1 MKCLPRLGAV
11 LAFFWLAAAVWAQQ
25 ACPQPPALDRVS
37 GKNIFTDQQEIDL
50 GDAMADDLAR
60 DFALIDDPALT
71 THLEELG
78 DRLAQYLPPNHLRF
92 RFYLIE
98 LPEVNAFSLSGGR
111 IYVARKMVA
120 LTHSDDELAG
130 VLAHEMGHIVTHQH
144 AIAMTRL
151 LKQVLGVTQVGDR
164 ADIYDKFQRLLEN
177 EQRKLSHISSEGDE
191 DQYIADQ
198 VALFAMARAG
208 FAPQAYV
215 DLWDR
220 FNATHGNAGNWFT
233 DLLGH
238 TKPEQKRLREL
249 LKSASAMPAECAR
262 ITPSSTAEFEAW
274 QAQVI
279 ASSSAAHLES
289 LPGLVVRQK
298 LAMPLRPD
306 INNLRFSPDGKYV
319 LAQDEGG
326 IHVLSREP
334 FEMLFFIEAPD
345 ADKAQFSP
353 DSKSI
358 VFKSPSLRVET
369 WDVAIEKRTSVHEV
383 LLRIGCLQ
391 SALSPDG
398 RYLACLDRELAL
410 QLVEVASGKE
420 LAFRKDFFDVRSL
433 DVFLLFFY
441 ELKGG
446 SNMRL
451 ARLLFSPDGKY
462 FLAGTTKTEFA
473 YDLAANHDVKMP
485 SSIRNAMHDEFT
497 FVGGEQILA
506 LNSFNPAKSPLLKFP
521 SGEHLRDVQLAYAM
535 SLEPTAQAKYVAVGP
550 LKAGKRGFMDLT
562 AGKVTGV
569 AKRGAGDAYGG
580 TVVYEE
586 LDGRILLFDLSSSK
600 VLARAQLKQSQ
611 LGYNRAIAVSPDFNW
626 LAASTGSR
634 GALWDISANTR
645 VQYVR
650 AFTGGWFADDNSFY
664 ADFPEKDQQERA
676 VVELNQQG
684 AAAPVFSVG
693 KLLASQEGPY
703 LLVRTPSKDNP
714 YQHKNWTYEL
724 RDFRAKTTIWTRH
737 FPQEPP
743 SLAWTPDYKGVLLG
757 WSVETAAAHEE
768 LKEFPEMKS
777 SAEKE
782 DMFYELVDL
791 NSNAVRSKLLV
802 KTNKSSFSVR
812 SAKVD
817 GDWAVFEVSG
827 DRVLT
832 YSLASGKEQ
841 GHVFGQAPAM
851 SSAGGAYAVS
861 AGDGEV
867 NIYSLADSQLRGSYK
882 FLASVAY
889 KKFSAD
895 GKRLFVL
902 TRDQTAYVL
911 DLSSARQPSSVALK
925 KEGCPI
931 LVALCATVWGFD
943 FLEDSITCT
952 ERQNP
957 HPVPQK
963 TRNKDGAPCTDDRAH
978 RENNRVTTLWTLCP
992 LW

>member
-1 MKCLPRLGAV
+1 MKGILSIIHAALASWMLATCSQAQLLGSSPKHDIEQGAEVAKLVEQQIGLYSLPITEAYVREVGQRLVARANDLRWKFTFQIVDQEEPNSFAIPGGHIYV
-11 LAFFWLAAAVWAQQ
+11 SRGLLAL
-25 ACPQPPALDRVS
+25 LDR
-37 GKNIFTDQQEIDL
+37 E
-50 GDAMADDLAR
+50 
-60 DFALIDDPALT
+60 
-71 THLEELG
+71 
-78 DRLAQYLPPNHLRF
+78 
-92 RFYLIE
+92 
-98 LPEVNAFSLSGGR
+98 
-111 IYVARKMVA
+111 
-120 LTHSDDELAG
+120 DELAG

-151 LKQVLGVTQVGDR
+151 LRQVLGATQVGDR

-177 EQRKLSHISSEGDE
+177 EQRKPSHVTSEGDQ

-249 LKSASAMPAECAR
+249 LKSVSAMPAECAR
-262 ITPSSTAEFEAW
+262 IASSSTAEFEAW

-279 ASSSAAHLES
+279 ASSSSVQVES
-289 LPGLVVRQK
+289 LPGLLLRQK
-298 LAMPLRPD
+298 LALPLRPD
-306 INNLRFSPDGKYV
+306 INNLRFSPGGKYV

-326 IHVLSREP
+326 IHVLSRDP
-334 FEMLFFIEAPD
+334 FEVLFFIEAPN

-358 VFKSPSLRVET
+358 VFNTPSLRVET
-369 WDVAIEKRTSVHEV
+369 WDIASQKRTAVHEV
-383 LLRIGCLQ
+383 LLRVGCLQ

-398 RYLACLDRELAL
+398 RYLACLDREFAL

-420 LAFRKDFFDVRSL
+420 LAFRKDFFDIHSL
-433 DVFLLFFY
+433 DVFLPFFF
-441 ELKGG
+441 ELEGG

-451 ARLLFSPDGKY
+451 ARLRFSPEGKY

-473 YDLAANHDVKMP
+473 YDLAANHDAKMP

-497 FVGGEQILA
+497 FVDGEQILA

-521 SGEHLRDVQLAYAM
+521 TGEHLRDVQLAYAM
-535 SLEPTAQAKYVAVGP
+535 NLEPTAQAKYVAVGP

-562 AGKVTGV
+562 VGKVTGV
-569 AKRGAGDAYGG
+569 VKRGAGDAYGG

-611 LGYNRAIAVSPDFNW
+611 LGDNRAIAVSPDFNW

-634 GALWDISANTR
+634 GALWDVSGNTR

-650 AFTGGWFADDNSFY
+650 AFAGGWFADDNSFY

-684 AAAPVFSVG
+684 AASPVFSVG

-703 LLVRTPSKDNP
+703 LLVHTPSKDNP

-724 RDFRAKTTIWTRH
+724 RNFRTNTTIWTRH

-743 SLAWTPDYKGVLLG
+743 SLAWTPDYNGVLMG
-757 WSVETAAAHEE
+757 WHVDSAAAHEE
-768 LKEFPEMKS
+768 LRQFPELRS

-782 DMFYELVDL
+782 DVFYELVDL
-791 NSNAVRSKLLV
+791 NSNEVRSKLLV

-817 GDWAVFEVSG
+817 GDWAAFEVSG

-832 YSLASGKEQ
+832 YSLVSGKEQ
-841 GHVFGQAPAM
+841 GHVFGHAPAI
-851 SSAGGAYAVS
+851 SSAGGVYAVS
-861 AGDGEV
+861 GGDGEV
-867 NIYSLADSQLRGSYK
+867 NVYNLADSQLRGSYK

-889 KKFSAD
+889 KKFSPD

-911 DLSSARQPSSVALK
+911 DLRSAAQQQPSVAVK
-925 KEGCPI
+925 
-931 LVALCATVWGFD
+931 
-943 FLEDSITCT
+943 
-952 ERQNP
+952 
-957 HPVPQK
+957 
-963 TRNKDGAPCTDDRAH
+963 
-978 RENNRVTTLWTLCP
+978 
-992 LW
+992 